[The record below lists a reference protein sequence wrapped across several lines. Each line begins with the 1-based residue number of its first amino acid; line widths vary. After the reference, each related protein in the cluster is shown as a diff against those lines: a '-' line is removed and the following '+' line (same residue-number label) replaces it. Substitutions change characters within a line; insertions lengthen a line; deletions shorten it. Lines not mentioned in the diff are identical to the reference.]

1 MGISDIMKKIKGG
14 EAKAKQ
20 VKAYKPP
27 IQDAVKI
34 LAGVVAL
41 TPIGKGLLI
50 ATTKIADAVTHS
62 NAADQYLGLD
72 KDNST
77 LSMLPGGLLAQQ
89 VLQVADPSLANKINS
104 TIPDPKKMA
113 INDAKTLAMTAA
125 TNPSQLKTV
134 AKQVAYDNG
143 NKLNGNLNYAEGKP
157 SVAPPTTTLN
167 NPNQKP
173 IMMRPSLLH
182 FKLPER
188 NVEQQHTIINN
199 TPTLTT
205 NTNKPS
211 LLDAPTANSTL
222 NNSKDNNALPSTA
235 VSSSTTLG
243 GQTASNTAIIN
254 SNQKDNIFE
263 AFVKYLLNLFHLE

>member
-50 ATTKIADAVTHS
+50 ATTKLSDAITHN

-143 NKLNGNLNYAEGKP
+143 NKLNGNLNSAEGKP

>member
-50 ATTKIADAVTHS
+50 ATTKIADAATHS